1 MLDTDSLHNI
11 IKEVFN
17 LDDSYI
23 IPITSNWFI
32 PDSEFLD
39 KESLYIGYRII
50 ANRKASSN
58 NPHNESKKSYIK
70 TSFRLSFI
78 GANAEKYASQINFWE
93 DMKDIQKIFA
103 KYKVQINYED
113 LTSFTY
119 PVRNPNFNMAWV
131 FDMSVKSDY
140 QDDLKL
146 VKAERKLITDKK
158 KRLLLFKKN

>member
-1 MLDTDSLHNI
+1 MGL
-11 IKEVFN
+11 
-17 LDDSYI
+17 
-23 IPITSNWFI
+23 
-32 PDSEFLD
+32 
-39 KESLYIGYRII
+39 
-50 ANRKASSN
+50 
-58 NPHNESKKSYIK
+58 SK
-70 TSFRLSFI
+70 
-78 GANAEKYASQINFWE
+78 
-93 DMKDIQKIFA
+93 KIFA

-140 QDDLKL
+140 QEDLKL

>member
-1 MLDTDSLHNI
+1 MLDSSTLRNI
-11 IKEVFN
+11 IKEIFN

-39 KESLYIGYRII
+39 KDTLYIGYRII
-50 ANRKASSN
+50 SSRKASVK
-58 NPHNESKKSYIK
+58 NPCNESKKSYIK
-70 TSFRLSFI
+70 TSFRLSLI
-78 GANAEKYASQINFWE
+78 GANAEKIASQINFWE
-93 DMKDIQKIFA
+93 DINDIQKIFN
-103 KYKVQINYED
+103 KYKVQMNYEE

-119 PVRNPNFNMAWV
+119 PVRNSNFDVAWV

-140 QDDLKL
+140 QEDLKL

>member
-50 ANRKASSN
+50 ANRKASAN

-70 TSFRLSFI
+70 TSF
-78 GANAEKYASQINFWE
+78 
-93 DMKDIQKIFA
+93 
-103 KYKVQINYED
+103 
-113 LTSFTY
+113 
-119 PVRNPNFNMAWV
+119 
-131 FDMSVKSDY
+131 
-140 QDDLKL
+140 
-146 VKAERKLITDKK
+146 
-158 KRLLLFKKN
+158 